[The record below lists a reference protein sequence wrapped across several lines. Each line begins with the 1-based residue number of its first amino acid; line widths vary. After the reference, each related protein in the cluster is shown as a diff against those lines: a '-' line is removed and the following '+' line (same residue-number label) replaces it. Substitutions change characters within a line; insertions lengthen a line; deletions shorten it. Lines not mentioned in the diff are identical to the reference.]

1 MSALTTKVQN
11 ASLYTG
17 AVLLTTF
24 WNVAGALGAPPNF
37 GPIPSETGGP
47 DPGSN
52 PTATIRA
59 TVLRVLAVV
68 LNYLALVAV
77 IFIVVAGIRL
87 IVSQGDDTAKD
98 KAKKTILYVAIG
110 LIVILVARVLVQFIS
125 TIFQQ

>member
-1 MSALTTKVQN
+1 MSTLTTSVRN
-11 ASLYTG
+11 ASLY
-17 AVLLTTF
+17 
-24 WNVAGALGAPPNF
+24 AGAAIFTMFWSVTSALGTGPNF
-37 GPIPSETGGP
+37 GDIPIETGGP

-52 PTATIRA
+52 PTATIRSV
-59 TVLRVLAVV
+59 VLHILGIV

-110 LIVILVARVLVQFIS
+110 LIVILLARVAVQFIS
-125 TIFQQ
+125 TIFQ